1 MKRKRSFHNIT
12 LIADPLEILFS
23 LGLGLGSRQDAAGA
37 GGTVDPSPEPVQI
50 IQGGLPRNPAGIK
63 SEIIWNSFAVP
74 QKVLAAHWQM
84 LAKRCPAE
92 TIRDRAVI
100 SKPRPALLHHTHFL
114 PIVPEKKDRRITEM
128 TTTLWL
134 SDASSTA
141 TLSQCR

>member
-1 MKRKRSFHNIT
+1 MRRKRSFHNVT

-63 SEIIWNSFAVP
+63 SEIVWNSFAVP
-74 QKVLAAHWQM
+74 PKVLATHLQV
-84 LAKRCPAE
+84 LAERCPAE
-92 TIRDRAVI
+92 TITDVAVI
-100 SKPRPALLHHTHFL
+100 SKPRLALLHHTHFL

-141 TLSQCR
+141 ALSQCR